1 MRYVIAILL
10 VCTACAPKLV
20 KTGATPDEFKVDDYQ
35 CRAQWRQNVY
45 LEGIIPVHHT
55 DKAMYYRCME
65 LKGWVPE
72 K

>member
-1 MRYVIAILL
+1 MRYLIAILL

-20 KTGATPDEFKVDDYQ
+20 KTGATPDEFKVDDYH
-35 CRAQWRQNVY
+35 CRQENRYYAITGFQR
-45 LEGIIPVHHT
+45 VHPG
-55 DKAMYYRCME
+55 MYYRCME